1 MIEVVNQTLL
11 LTAQA
16 QSAGDSC
23 QSMALF
29 MVVIFSIFYFIVI
42 RPQSKEQ
49 EKQRQF
55 LERLIEGDRVITTSG
70 IFGRITAL
78 DKDVVTIDVGDR
90 TRIRFLRNQVVRY
103 QQDVNDSNA
112 PENNGKKEI
121 E

>member
-1 MIEVVNQTLL
+1 MIEVFNQMLL
-11 LTAQA
+11 PTAQA

-29 MVVIFSIFYFIVI
+29 MAVIFSIFYFIVI

-55 LERLIEGDRVITTSG
+55 LERLMEGDRVIMTSG

-78 DKDVVTIDVGDR
+78 NKDVVTIDVGDR

-103 QQDVNDSNA
+103 QQDLIDEKAS
-112 PENNGKKEI
+112 ENNGENKD
-121 E
+121 